1 MDPEPHAHKAEGKGL
16 QRFAW
21 LVFSLIVLLIFFGGH
36 VKSTNS
42 GLSVPDWPN
51 TYGHFMFSFPLD
63 RMIGGIFWE
72 HSHRMIASVVGILT
86 FALTVWVYVVEKRK
100 WVRSLSLAASIAV
113 LVQGVFGGLTVLFY
127 LPVWTSS
134 IHGTLAQSYLC
145 MVLILALA
153 LSPVWKNNPARYA
166 DDKRKPLRSLTLWTV
181 GAIFV
186 QLMLGAVMRHSEAGL
201 AIPDFPTMFG
211 SWVPPVGAD
220 ALAYA
225 NSELARNGILSRMRL
240 TEVTQMQILV
250 HLAHRL
256 WAVAVTVL
264 VIMTSVRVFRHYS
277 RVRRLRRPAV
287 LLLALLTIQVT
298 LGILTIY
305 TEKQPSITTLHVLT
319 GALTLASAVAL
330 AAQARHLLYRP
341 EPKSESYPAFAGVVP
356 ATSEPEKVAA

>member
-1 MDPEPHAHKAEGKGL
+1 MDPEPHVQKAERKGL

-21 LVFSLIVLLIFFGGH
+21 LVFSLIILLIFFGGH

-51 TYGHFMFSFPLD
+51 TYGHFMFSFPMD

-72 HSHRMIASVVGILT
+72 HSHRMIATVVG
-86 FALTVWVYVVEKRK
+86 ALTLALTIWVWFVEKRK
-100 WVRSLSLAASIAV
+100 WVKNLALAASVAV
-113 LVQGVFGGLTVLFY
+113 VVQGLFGGLTVLFY

-145 MVLILALA
+145 MVLVLALA
-153 LSPVWKNNPARYA
+153 LSPKWKNDTARFA
-166 DDKRKPLRSLTLWTV
+166 DSEKKSLRTLALWTV

-211 SWVPPVGAD
+211 SWIPPLGKES
-220 ALAYA
+220 LAFA
-225 NSELARNGILSRMRL
+225 NSELARNGILSKMRL
-240 TEVTQMQILV
+240 TEVTQGQILT

-256 WAVAVTVL
+256 WAVVVTAL
-264 VIMTSVRVFRHYS
+264 VIWTAVRVFRSHS
-277 RVRRLRRPAV
+277 AISRLRRPAI
-287 LLLALLTIQVT
+287 LLLILLTFQIT
-298 LGILTIY
+298 LGIFTIY

-341 EPKSESYPAFAGVVP
+341 EQKSESYPTFAKAVT
-356 ATSEPEKVAA
+356 ATSEPEEVAA

>member
-1 MDPEPHAHKAEGKGL
+1 MDSEPHVQKAETKGL
-16 QRFAW
+16 QHFAW

-86 FALTVWVYVVEKRK
+86 FVLNIWVWRVEKRK
-100 WVRSLSLAASIAV
+100 WVKNLALAASIAV
-113 LVQGVFGGLTVLFY
+113 LVQGAFGGLTVLLY

-153 LSPVWKNNPARYA
+153 LSPQWKNP
-166 DDKRKPLRSLTLWTV
+166 PLRALDRGGVSVRSLALWTV
-181 GAIFV
+181 GVIFV

-211 SWVPPVGAD
+211 SWLPPLGEES
-220 ALAYA
+220 LSFA
-225 NSELARNGILSRMRL
+225 NSELARNGILSKMRL
-240 TEVTQMQILV
+240 TEVTQGQILL

-256 WAVAVTVL
+256 WAVVVTVL
-264 VIMTSVRVFRHYS
+264 AIWTAVRVFRSHWS
-277 RVRRLRRPAV
+277 IRQLRRPAMMLLV
-287 LLLALLTIQVT
+287 LLTCQVT

-319 GALTLASAVAL
+319 GALTLACAVAL
-330 AAQARHLLYRP
+330 AAQSRHLLYGP
-341 EPKSESYPAFAGVVP
+341 EQKSDSYPTFAKTIT
-356 ATSEPEKVAA
+356 ATSEPEEVVA